1 MKKRVIFCVD
11 DEKIVLN
18 SLKTELKN
26 AFGQSYIIE
35 IAESGNEALEAIDG
49 LLEDN
54 YEVPLVIADYVMP
67 VMKGDEF
74 LAKSHEKLPNTL
86 NILLTGQATVEAVA
100 NSINSGGLFRYISKP
115 WDANDLI
122 LTIKQALKSY
132 DQEEQLKRKNIE
144 LLELSKSLEKKVKLR
159 TLELEKS
166 NVLLLKSHEE
176 IKSQN
181 NDLELYQNHLKE
193 LVEERT
199 KDLNISKENAE
210 ENDRLKSAF
219 LANMAHEIRTPM
231 NGILGFSELLK
242 NPEISGEKQQKF
254 VDIIFNSG
262 QRLLN
267 TLNDLMDI
275 SKLETGQ
282 VKLKLKEINI
292 NDEVENMYSLFKL
305 EATNKGLSFKLI
317 TPIENNAIVINTD
330 REKLYGVLS
339 NLIKNAIKYTEKGG
353 SIEFEYKVEGEFL
366 VFCISDTGIGIPED
380 RQKAIFDRFVQADI
394 DDTKVYEGCGLG
406 LSIAKSYAIMFK
418 GSISVESVEN
428 KGSKFYFKIPYTN
441 INNNEIEVSSIS
453 NNIID
458 KPSEIK
464 ILIAED
470 EEFAAVFLSLIL
482 KDTCSEM
489 LFAKNGKEAID
500 ICKNNLDIDII
511 LMDIKMPVMGGYEAV
526 SKIREFNKEII
537 IIAQTAYALAEDG
550 EKALLMGFSDY
561 ISKPIDKN
569 LLVSKI
575 FNNLNKK

>member
-11 DEKIVLN
+11 DEKIVLD

-35 IAESGNEALEAIDG
+35 IAESGIEALEAIDG
-49 LLEDN
+49 LLEED

-86 NILLTGQATVEAVA
+86 NILLTGQATVEAVT

-115 WDANDLI
+115 WNANDLI

-132 DQEEQLKRKNIE
+132 DQEEQLKSKNIE

-159 TLELEKS
+159 TLELEKT
-166 NVLLLKSHEE
+166 NVLLLKTHEE

-181 NDLELYQNHLKE
+181 KDLELYQNHLKE

-254 VDIIFNSG
+254 VDIIFNNG

-317 TPIENNAIVINTD
+317 TPKENKAIIINTD

-441 INNNEIEVSSIS
+441 LNNNEIEVSSIS

-500 ICKNNLDIDII
+500 IYKNNPDIDII
-511 LMDIKMPVMGGYEAV
+511 LMDIKMPIMGGYEAV
-526 SKIREFNKEII
+526 SKIREFNKEVV

-550 EKALLMGFSDY
+550 EKALSMGFSDY

-569 LLVSKI
+569 LLVAKI

>member
-550 EKALLMGFSDY
+550 EKALSMGFSDY

>member
-11 DEKIVLN
+11 DEKIVLD

-35 IAESGNEALEAIDG
+35 IAESGIEALEAIDG
-49 LLEDN
+49 LLEEN

-86 NILLTGQATVEAVA
+86 NILLTGQATVEAVT

-115 WDANDLI
+115 WNANDLI

-132 DQEEQLKRKNIE
+132 DQEEQLKSKNIE

-159 TLELEKS
+159 TLELEKT
-166 NVLLLKSHEE
+166 NVLLLKTHEE

-181 NDLELYQNHLKE
+181 KDLELYQNHLKE

-254 VDIIFNSG
+254 VDIIFNNG

-317 TPIENNAIVINTD
+317 TPKENKAIIINTD

-441 INNNEIEVSSIS
+441 LNNNEIEVSSIS

-500 ICKNNLDIDII
+500 IYKNNPDIDII
-511 LMDIKMPVMGGYEAV
+511 LMDIKMPIMGGYEAV
-526 SKIREFNKEII
+526 SKIREFNKEVV

-550 EKALLMGFSDY
+550 EKALSMGFSDY

-569 LLVSKI
+569 LLVAKI